1 MTILGQGLIP
11 LRVCVPN
18 PVPSTPSGLRIALYV
33 HCSVSIAVGAFFKA
47 CSLRERDWSGLDV
60 LLSIDDHIACMTINR
75 EHRRNAFD
83 MATTKLFLDC
93 LLEVRR
99 SDASILVVSGKGTKA
114 FSAGM
119 DIKAGSTYTKRELE
133 DYARIMLTCR
143 ETLDEL
149 PCATIAAIEGFCL
162 GGGLE
167 LALGC
172 DLRIASEAARFG
184 FPEVR
189 LGVLPSGGGTVRAP
203 RAIGMARAR
212 EMLIFGEQIDAR
224 KALDWG
230 LVNRLVPAETALQAA
245 LDYAATYGDTVNRQT
260 VSILKDILVSGQG
273 ASTRVGQTLA
283 FLGDCALMGS
293 SEYKAGMASL
303 NKPKS

>member
-1 MTILGQGLIP
+1 MDNTILFDVAG
-11 LRVCVPN
+11 RVA
-18 PVPSTPSGLRIALYV
+18 TI
-33 HCSVSIAVGAFFKA
+33 
-47 CSLRERDWSGLDV
+47 
-60 LLSIDDHIACMTINR
+60 TINR

-83 MATTKLFLDC
+83 METLESFYDA
-93 LLEVRR
+93 LLKVRR
-99 SDASILVVSGKGTKA
+99 SDASILVLSGKGIKA
-114 FSAGM
+114 FSAGQ
-119 DIKAGSTYTKRELE
+119 DLKASALYTDRQLQEFS
-133 DYARIMLTCR
+133 RVMLGVM